1 MTSRLTGFA
10 GVLTSAALVAAFSVE
25 TSQTAASESPPNFSS
40 AEYGFAARGEGW
52 KALRGSPPPV
62 DQDPRVR
69 YVPNN
74 TPGEQPTYRYADA
87 NNPNLTQ
94 WAKDRLKKDNELQDK
109 GFHMFSRQARCWPAG
124 AAAFRFSPGTPTY
137 FIQTPKV
144 VWMIYAGDQ
153 QVRRVFLNVPHSANP
168 KPSWYGESV
177 GHYEGDTLV
186 VDTIAETTKTFI
198 DQFRTPHG
206 PKLHV
211 IERIRLV
218 ERGDVLETELTIEDP
233 DALLKPLRLV
243 HQQRK
248 VEDPMTESSC
258 NESGG
263 DPFAL
268 DAEPIP
274 EDSTPDF

>member
-1 MTSRLTGFA
+1 
-10 GVLTSAALVAAFSVE
+10 
-25 TSQTAASESPPNFSS
+25 
-40 AEYGFAARGEGW
+40 
-52 KALRGSPPPV
+52 
-62 DQDPRVR
+62 
-69 YVPNN
+69 VPNN

-94 WAKDRLKKDNELQDK
+94 WAKDQLKKDNELQDK

-137 FIQTPKV
+137 FIQTPKQV
-144 VWMIYAGDQ
+144 LMIYAGDQ
-153 QVRRVFLNVPHSANP
+153 QVRRVFMNVPHSKDP
-168 KPSWYGESV
+168 KPSWYGESI

-186 VDTIAETTKTFI
+186 VDTIGETTKTFI

-218 ERGDVLETELTIEDP
+218 EGGNVLETELTIEDP
-233 DALLKPLRLV
+233 DALLKPLHLV

-248 VEDPMTESSC
+248 VRDPMTEASC

-263 DPFAL
+263 DPFGL